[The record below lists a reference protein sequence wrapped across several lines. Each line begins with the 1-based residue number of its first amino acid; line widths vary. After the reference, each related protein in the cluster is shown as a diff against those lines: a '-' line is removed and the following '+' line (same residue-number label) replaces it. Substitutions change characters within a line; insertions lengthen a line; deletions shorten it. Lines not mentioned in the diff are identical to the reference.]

1 MPFSWKAPKNYEEK
15 KFPENQC
22 RKIVQASHI
31 APMTIKLVRKD
42 AYVMD
47 DSRFFLHTIR
57 DRHFKNRPMTDKESR
72 NRHLDAAFGTLFIN
86 STVL

>member
-1 MPFSWKAPKNYEEK
+1 MPFSLKHLKIMKK

-22 RKIVQASHI
+22 RKLVLASHI

-57 DRHFKNRPMTDKESR
+57 DRRFKKIDQ
-72 NRHLDAAFGTLFIN
+72 
-86 STVL
+86 

>member
-15 KFPENQC
+15 FFSENQC
-22 RKIVQASHI
+22 RKLVLASHI

-57 DRHFKNRPMTDKESR
+57 DRHLKK
-72 NRHLDAAFGTLFIN
+72 
-86 STVL
+86 STNDREGEPEQTFRCSFRYNIYK